1 MQVCPI
7 CGKNVGLS
15 SSSLK
20 LHLQKSHKKIS
31 SGSVDSAMSMEIQKA
46 INALKI
52 NRGGSVS
59 PTQRQ
64 SNRMMEEQYK
74 RSVIDLYTCH
84 LFNYYQTIYPS
95 VVSEKL
101 QHPRVENAF
110 HTNCS
115 LLNKLRPNQ
124 SHMLRSKSVA
134 MTFARFSSWLQLV
147 CSLLCSMTNSEEHV
161 SRQIKVSHFC

>member
-74 RSVIDLYTCH
+74 RSVIDLYTGH

-115 LLNKLRPNQ
+115 LLNKLRQNQ

-134 MTFARFSSWLQLV
+134 MIFARFSSWLQLV
-147 CSLLCSMTNSEEHV
+147 CSLL
-161 SRQIKVSHFC
+161 